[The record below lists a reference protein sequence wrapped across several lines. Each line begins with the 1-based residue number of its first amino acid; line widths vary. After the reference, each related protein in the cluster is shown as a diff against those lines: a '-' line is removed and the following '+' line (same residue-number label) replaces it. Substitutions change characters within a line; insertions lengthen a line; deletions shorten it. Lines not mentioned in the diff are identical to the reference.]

1 MAPEEGKL
9 LSADVSGK
17 PVWINS
23 PPPTHAESVQAA
35 EGQKQALTAQANAFI
50 SSKQWAGKA
59 ALGRLKGDEQV
70 QYNAWL
76 DYLDALETVDT
87 SSAPDINW
95 PDSPAM

>member
-76 DYLDALETVDT
+76 DYLDALEAINT
-87 SSAPDINW
+87 SEPQEIIW
-95 PDSPAM
+95 PERP